1 MAKIFAKSS
10 ASGLIVLLKEGEV
23 DISVCIE
30 PLPSVTIVEN
40 VEMSVDFETIAV
52 VVSGDLLIGDSVVS
66 IVCSD
71 ILMTM
76 LLIVVSSN
84 MSGVVS
90 VLVLIF
96 VVEEESSSKI
106 IVVVSGEILSIL
118 STGGSIVVSLAL
130 EKILVVSLV
139 GEVIVESILVVPI
152 VTSVILELKL
162 LSVVTSNI
170 LIGIVLIS

>member
-106 IVVVSGEILSIL
+106 IVSGEILSCL